1 MTEKIARRGV
11 KTPASFEP
19 DILQQLTIAAVM
31 SQKCIAINKEISI
44 QEVRLWIKQQKLFTT
59 PGFIVVSA
67 MEEPEGI
74 INTAEVLAFTGE
86 PSSFIETIM
95 HRVIHPLRPDD
106 NLQKAVQQLTQTKLA
121 MLPVIGNDNKLAGFV
136 TAQSILE
143 AYQFRQNEHYHFTSV
158 LSLKRSS
165 LRILVRGQQII
176 RSGRRKPNKE
186 QHREA

>member
-31 SQKCIAINKEISI
+31 SQKCVAINKEISI
-44 QEVRLWIKQQKLFTT
+44 QEVRLWIKRQKLFTT

-86 PSSFIETIM
+86 TSSLIETIM
-95 HRVIHPLRPDD
+95 HRVIHPLRPND
-106 NLQKAVQQLTQTKLA
+106 NLQKALQQLTQTKLA

-136 TAQSILE
+136 TAHNILE

-158 LSLKRSS
+158 LSLKRSG
-165 LRILVRGQQII
+165 LRILVRGQRLI
-176 RSGRRKPNKE
+176 RPGWRKPNKE
-186 QHREA
+186 QHREE